1 MRKFKSW
8 QSYSNFAYRIRRQ
21 TRFIRT
27 LDDQSFL
34 RQVLQTSTSRVK
46 ELPKNTPLW
55 RAQLGHT
62 WRCEPDVGEVPA
74 AHIPERMKP
83 IEGCAAEGRAN
94 PKGIPV
100 LYLATRQETAMS
112 EVRPRLGSFVSCAQF
127 RTTRPLR
134 VVDFSQGRGFVFY
147 FDEPDDSE
155 KEKAVWAQ
163 IGQAFSE
170 PTTPSDGTA
179 DYVPTQVIAELFKTN
194 GCDGIAYKSA
204 FGDDGYNIALFNLAD
219 AELTA
224 CALHE
229 VKSLKFCF
237 LQIDNPYKA

>member
-1 MRKFKSW
+1 
-8 QSYSNFAYRIRRQ
+8 
-21 TRFIRT
+21 
-27 LDDQSFL
+27 
-34 RQVLQTSTSRVK
+34 
-46 ELPKNTPLW
+46 
-55 RAQLGHT
+55 
-62 WRCEPDVGEVPA
+62 
-74 AHIPERMKP
+74 
-83 IEGCAAEGRAN
+83 
-94 PKGIPV
+94 
-100 LYLATRQETAMS
+100 MS
-112 EVRPRLGSFVSCAQF
+112 EVRPWLGSFVSCAQF

-134 VVDFSQGRGFVFY
+134 VVDFSVYQGRVVFY

-224 CALHE
+224 CAPSRGKVAQVLLLANRQSIQGLRHHSA
-229 VKSLKFCF
+229 KTTW
-237 LQIDNPYKA
+237 NPRKRVNFQMECCLSETDGKLT